1 MKNNPKKLFLDIDTI
16 LSPSEIREYRNF
28 LKITQE
34 QAAKIC
40 GGGPNAFSRYES
52 GKVRPSKATCNLL
65 RLLVSHPEEIPVLL
79 SGSQSSCRDK
89 QVYETE
95 LD

>member
-1 MKNNPKKLFLDIDTI
+1 MKNNTEKLFITADTI
-16 LSPSEIREYRNF
+16 LSPSEIREYRLF

-65 RLLVSHPEEIPVLL
+65 RLLSRHPEETSTLL
-79 SGSQSSCRDK
+79 GGGTLSHK
-89 QVYETE
+89 FKLLHEIE
-95 LD
+95 NE